1 MKTLKII
8 AEIGWNHLGDMGIA
22 EKMIVSAKQCGA
34 NVAKFQLWDPKYLKK
49 GPWDT
54 DGRRE
59 IYEKA
64 SLNLNSIN
72 KLKKCCTQNDIEFLL
87 SGFGTKSAKIIKE
100 IGLRTIKIPS
110 HETTNIKFL
119 DFCSNNFETIY
130 FSSGASTKNEIIE
143 AMKILKRYNSRINLM
158 HCVSSYPCNIG
169 NINLKRLDWLKTIH
183 EEVGL
188 SDHTPDTITP
198 AFAVMK
204 GATVLE
210 KHFTIDNELP
220 GRDNKFA
227 LNPVNFK
234 KMTNK
239 INLAYLSLID
249 HGIDYQNSEKDVVL
263 NYRGRWEPHD
273 YD

>member
-1 MKTLKII
+1 
-8 AEIGWNHLGDMGIA
+8 
-22 EKMIVSAKQCGA
+22 
-34 NVAKFQLWDPKYLKK
+34 
-49 GPWDT
+49 
-54 DGRRE
+54 
-59 IYEKA
+59 
-64 SLNLNSIN
+64 
-72 KLKKCCTQNDIEFLL
+72 
-87 SGFGTKSAKIIKE
+87 
-100 IGLRTIKIPS
+100 
-110 HETTNIKFL
+110 
-119 DFCSNNFETIY
+119 
-130 FSSGASTKNEIIE
+130 
-143 AMKILKRYNSRINLM
+143 
-158 HCVSSYPCNIG
+158 
-169 NINLKRLDWLKTIH
+169 
-183 EEVGL
+183 
-188 SDHTPDTITP
+188 
-198 AFAVMK
+198 MK

>member
-8 AEIGWNHLGDMGIA
+8 AEIGWNHLGDIGIA
-22 EKMIVSAKQCGA
+22 EKMIISAKQSGA
-34 NVAKFQLWDPKYLKK
+34 NVAKFQLWDPKHLKK

-64 SLNLNSIN
+64 SLNLDSID
-72 KLKKCCTQNDIEFLL
+72 KLKNCCAQNDIEFLL
-87 SGFGTKSAKIIKE
+87 SAFGTKSAKIIKE
-100 IGLRTIKIPS
+100 IGLSSIKIPS

-119 DFCSNNFETIY
+119 NFCSNNFKMIY
-130 FSSGASTKNEIIE
+130 FSSGASTKDEIIR
-143 AMKILKRYNSRINLM
+143 AMEILKKNKLKVNLM
-158 HCVSSYPCNIG
+158 HCVSSYPCDISNV
-169 NINLKRLDWLKTIH
+169 NLKRLDWLRTVH
-183 EEVGL
+183 EEIGL
-188 SDHTPDTITP
+188 SDHTSDTITP

-227 LNPVNFK
+227 LNPLNFR
-234 KMTNK
+234 KMTNE
-239 INLAYLSLID
+239 INLAYQSLID
-249 HGIDYQNSEKDVVL
+249 HGVDYQDSEKDVVM

-273 YD
+273 YE